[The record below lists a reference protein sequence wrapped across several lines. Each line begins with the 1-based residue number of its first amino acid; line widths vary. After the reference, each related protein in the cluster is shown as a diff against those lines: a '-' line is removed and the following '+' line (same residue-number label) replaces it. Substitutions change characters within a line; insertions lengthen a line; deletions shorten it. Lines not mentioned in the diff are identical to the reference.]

1 MRIILDGNL
10 PRGLGRM
17 LTGHSVQTI
26 HERHWS
32 DLDDGPLL
40 DACADECDVFMTM
53 DQSLRYQQTLRGRPF
68 GIVVLRARSNRLA
81 ELSTLLPEVL
91 SALPD
96 VRPGEIRIIG
106 A

>member
-10 PRGLGRM
+10 PRDLGR
-17 LTGHSVQTI
+17 LLSNHSVQTI
-26 HERHWS
+26 HERRWS

-40 DACADECDVFMTM
+40 DACAGECDVFITM
-53 DQSLRYQQTLRGRPF
+53 DQSLRYQQILRGRPF

-81 ELSTLLPEVL
+81 DLAPLIPALLA
-91 SALPD
+91 ALPD
-96 VRPGEIRIIG
+96 ARPGEALVIG

>member
-10 PRGLGRM
+10 PRGLGS
-17 LTGHSVQTI
+17 LLANHSVQTI

-40 DACADECDVFMTM
+40 DACAGECDVFMTM
-53 DQSLRYQQTLRGRPF
+53 DRSLRHQQILRGRPF
-68 GIVVLRARSNRLA
+68 GVLLLRARSNRLA
-81 ELSTLLPEVL
+81 DLAALVPALLA
-91 SALPD
+91 ALPD
-96 VRPGEIRIIG
+96 MQPGEVRIVG

>member
-10 PRGLGRM
+10 PRGLARM

-53 DQSLRYQQTLRGRPF
+53 DQSLRYQANAPW
-68 GIVVLRARSNRLA
+68 
-81 ELSTLLPEVL
+81 
-91 SALPD
+91 SAFRD
-96 VRPGEIRIIG
+96 RRVKGTE
-106 A
+106 